1 MINSIV
7 IYTANALSW
16 LFIINFIISCFIIFL
31 ERKDPSSTLAW
42 IMILFLVPV
51 VGILLYILF
60 SQNIYRKKIFRFK
73 ILEKR
78 ILESSLKNQI
88 DAFKSN
94 TFTFKQKEIEE
105 YKSMIHL
112 HQIHSNS
119 LFTQDNQIEIFTD
132 GKEKFEELLLDIQKA
147 ENSIHM
153 MYFIFQNDTLG
164 KTIIRALTEKAN
176 EGVEVRLLL
185 DAMGSK
191 NITLKVLNEFTQ
203 AGGKIAY
210 FFPSRIKL
218 FNLKFNYR
226 NHRKLV
232 VIDGKIGYIGGFNV
246 GNEYLG
252 EKKKVGYWR
261 DTHIKVLG
269 SAVYDMQ
276 TRFILDWR
284 SASKEDL
291 DISLGYYNEPMLSGH
306 TGIQIVSSGPDSIH
320 QQIKLGYLKLISS
333 AKKNIY
339 IQTPYFVPDDSILEA
354 LKVACLSG
362 LDVRIMIPCRPD
374 HAFVYW
380 ATYSYIGELLNAG
393 AKIYIYEN
401 GFLHSKMI
409 CVDGIVASI
418 GTANFDIRSFS
429 LNFEVNAFI
438 YDKQATAELEKI
450 FLKDMYLSSEMTK
463 ELYMERLLSIRF
475 KESISRLL
483 SNLL

>member
-1 MINSIV
+1 M
-7 IYTANALSW
+7 
-16 LFIINFIISCFIIFL
+16 
-31 ERKDPSSTLAW
+31 
-42 IMILFLVPV
+42 
-51 VGILLYILF
+51 
-60 SQNIYRKKIFRFK
+60 FRFK

-78 ILESSLKNQI
+78 MLESSLKKQI
-88 DAFKSN
+88 EDFKTN
-94 TFTFKQKEIEE
+94 TFVFKQKEIEDFG
-105 YKSMIHL
+105 SMIYL
-112 HQIHSNS
+112 HQIHSHA
-119 LFTQDNQIEIFTD
+119 LFTQDNQIKIFID
-132 GKEKFEELLLDIQKA
+132 GKEKFKELLSDIQKA
-147 ENSIHM
+147 EYSIHM

-164 KTIIRALTEKAN
+164 KCIIKALTEKAR

-191 NITLKVLNEFTQ
+191 KITHNVLREFHQ
-203 AGGKIAY
+203 AGGKVAY
-210 FFPSRIKL
+210 FFPSKIKI
-218 FNLKFNYR
+218 FNLKLNYR

-232 VIDGKIGYIGGFNV
+232 IIDGKTGYIGGFNV

-252 EKKKVGYWR
+252 EKKKIGYWR
-261 DTHIKVLG
+261 DTHIKVSG

-276 TRFILDWR
+276 IRFILDWR
-284 SASKEDL
+284 SASTEDL
-291 DISLGYYNEPMLSGH
+291 DISLGYYNEPQLSGH
-306 TGIQIVSSGPDSIH
+306 SGMQIVSSGPDSTH

-333 AKKNIY
+333 AKKNVY

-362 LDVRIMIPCRPD
+362 LDVKIMIPCRPD

-380 ATYSYIGELLNAG
+380 ATYSYIGELLGAG
-393 AKIYIYEN
+393 AKVYIYEN

-409 CVDGIVASI
+409 CIDGKVSSI

-438 YDKQATAELEKI
+438 YDTLTTALLEDI
-450 FLKDMYLSSEMTK
+450 FTRDLYLSSELTK
-463 ELYMERLLSIRF
+463 ELYMERPLSIRF

>member
-1 MINSIV
+1 MFNTIVPYASNAISI
-7 IYTANALSW
+7 

-42 IMILFLVPV
+42 IMILFLVPI
-51 VGILLYILF
+51 VGIILYILF
-60 SQNIYRKKIFRFK
+60 SQNLYRKKIFRFK

-78 ILESSLKNQI
+78 ILETSLENQI
-88 DAFKSN
+88 DEFRSD
-94 TFTFKQKEIEE
+94 TFIFKQKEIEE
-105 YKSMIHL
+105 YKDMIHL
-112 HQIHSNS
+112 HQIHSNA
-119 LFTQDNQIEIFTD
+119 LFTQDNHIKIFTE
-132 GKEKFEELLLDIQKA
+132 GKEKFHDLLTDILKA
-147 ENSIHM
+147 ETSIHM

-164 KTIIRALTEKAN
+164 KDIIHALTKKAK
-176 EGVEVRLLL
+176 EGLEVRLLI

-191 NITLKVLNEFTQ
+191 KVTPRVLKNYMD
-203 AGGKIAY
+203 AGGKVSY
-210 FFPSRIKL
+210 FFPSKL
-218 FNLKFNYR
+218 KIFNLKLNYR

-232 VIDGKIGYIGGFNV
+232 IIDGKIGYLGGFNV

-252 EKKKVGYWR
+252 KKEKIGFWR
-261 DTHIKVLG
+261 DTHIKVTG

-291 DISLGYYNEPMLSGH
+291 DISLGYYNEPMRSGH
-306 TGIQIVSSGPDSIH
+306 SGIQIVSCGPDSVS
-320 QQIKLGYLKLISS
+320 QQIKLGYFKMITS

-354 LKVACLSG
+354 LKAACLSG

-380 ATYSYIGELLNAG
+380 ATYSYIGELLAVG
-393 AKIYIYEN
+393 AKVYIYEN

-409 CVDGIVASI
+409 SIDGKVASI
-418 GTANFDIRSFS
+418 GTANFDIRSFR

-438 YDKQATAELEKI
+438 YDTVTTRELEEI
-450 FLKDMYLSSEMTK
+450 FIKDMYLSSQLTRD
-463 ELYMERLLSIRF
+463 LYMERPLIIRF
-475 KESISRLL
+475 KESVSRLL